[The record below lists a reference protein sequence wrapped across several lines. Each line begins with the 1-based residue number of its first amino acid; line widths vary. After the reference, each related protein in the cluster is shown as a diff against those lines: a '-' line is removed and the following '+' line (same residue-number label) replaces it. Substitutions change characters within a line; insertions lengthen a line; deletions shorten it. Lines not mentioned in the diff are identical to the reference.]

1 MDRETA
7 DTTTTVV
14 LVLDGDTDAGYRMA
28 RTLLADGC
36 RVAVI
41 GRHPGGVVR
50 VVHGYPADQVVAI
63 AADMTDQR
71 QWNRVTEQ
79 VRNRFGRIDT
89 VVRVEDSRASG
100 ATGGNTALRAAS
112 SETAVR
118 SRNRP
123 LGRSPRSLG
132 AGVWAQSSS
141 AS

>member
-1 MDRETA
+1 M
-7 DTTTTVV
+7 
-14 LVLDGDTDAGYRMA
+14 
-28 RTLLADGC
+28 
-36 RVAVI
+36 
-41 GRHPGGVVR
+41 
-50 VVHGYPADQVVAI
+50 HGYPADRVLVI

-79 VRNRFGRIDT
+79 VRDRFGRIDT
-89 VVRVEDSRASG
+89 VIRVED
-100 ATGGNTALRAAS
+100 TALRAAS